1 VQVAV
6 YPQITQIPQIKPKF
20 NYFFVF
26 LNLRT
31 SSQSADECFYQDS
44 GFCFIGLRHCLVKF
58 PNRTEFVMN
67 NQRGGI
73 ISSLIIIP
81 AAITLM
87 VGFFFLGYYVGKYHG
102 APAAPGEGVPSL
114 PEVVSKNL
122 PKPEEFTFYKT
133 LTGKENKTVSI
144 ELKPKADMETKPEK
158 QTADVSDKSAQ
169 PPAQGKGTETGSDKK
184 ASRPEP
190 ERQSAVKSSP
200 APEKKAEPSNSAQS
214 SKLRYTVQLSSHQ
227 EKHAAEAEMKKMK
240 QNGYAA
246 FIVSSALPGKGTWYR
261 VRLGS
266 FSKKEAAEKLRKE
279 VHAKVGVSPIVVME

>member
-1 VQVAV
+1 
-6 YPQITQIPQIKPKF
+6 
-20 NYFFVF
+20 
-26 LNLRT
+26 
-31 SSQSADECFYQDS
+31 
-44 GFCFIGLRHCLVKF
+44 
-58 PNRTEFVMN
+58 MN

-81 AAITLM
+81 AALILM
-87 VGFFFLGYYVGKYHG
+87 VGFFFLGYYVGRYHG
-102 APAAPGEGVPSL
+102 APAVPGAGVPL

-144 ELKPKADMETKPEK
+144 ELRPKGTDTETKPLQ
-158 QTADVSDKSAQ
+158 QTAVVSDKSAQ
-169 PPAQGKGTETGSDKK
+169 APAQGKGTETGSDKK
-184 ASRPEP
+184 APRPEP
-190 ERQSAVKSSP
+190 ERQSAGKASP
-200 APEKKAEPSNSAQS
+200 AQEKKAAPSNSAPP

-279 VHAKVGVSPIVVME
+279 VYAKVGVSPIVTIE